1 MVEMYKQYQKLL
13 FRLAY
18 QLTGSAADAEDAVQ
32 DVFVKVQNISMER
45 LQEPKA
51 YLCKMMT
58 NHCIDL
64 MRSARKRRE
73 LYIGPWL
80 PEPIFDDS
88 SFEEAE
94 RHETL
99 SYAMLVL
106 LERLTPAERAVFVLR
121 EALCFDYPAI
131 AELTDKSELNCRK
144 IMSRAKAK
152 MGITEEDL
160 LEHGTVQQE
169 WIEQFLGALSLG
181 KVEVVLS
188 MLHEESV
195 LLSDGG
201 GKVHAAIRPIVSA
214 GRVAQFLLGITRK
227 AQQEGQVGISLEL
240 GELNGGAGILVRQ
253 GGYVTSAAFLSMKQ
267 DKIQEIYIV
276 VNPEKLARM
285 QAQSE

>member
-1 MVEMYKQYQKLL
+1 MVELYKQYQKLL

-32 DVFVKVQNISMER
+32 DLFVKVQNRSVER

-58 NHCIDL
+58 NHCIDQL
-64 MRSARKRRE
+64 RSARKRRE

-80 PEPIFDDS
+80 PEPVFDDS

-106 LERLTPAERAVFVLR
+106 LEKLTPAERAVFVLR

-152 MGITEEDL
+152 MGITEEEL
-160 LEHGTVQQE
+160 IKRGAVQQQ
-169 WIEQFLGALSLG
+169 WIEQFLGALSQG
-181 KVEVVLS
+181 KVDEVLS
-188 MLHEESV
+188 LLHEDAT
-195 LLSDGG
+195 LFSDGG
-201 GKVHAAIRPIVSA
+201 GKVTSAIRPIVSA
-214 GRVAQFLLGITRK
+214 GRVAQFLLGTIRK
-227 AQQEGQVGISLEL
+227 AEQEEGGFSVELATFGGEVGILL
-240 GELNGGAGILVRQ
+240 RQDGI
-253 GGYVTSAAFLSMKQ
+253 VTTATFIQLKHSRA
-267 DKIQEIYIV
+267 QEIYIV
-276 VNPEKLARM
+276 RNPDKLAKL
-285 QAQSE
+285 QTK

>member
-1 MVEMYKQYQKLL
+1 MVELYKQYQKLL

-32 DVFVKVQNISMER
+32 DVFVKVQNVSTER

-58 NHCIDL
+58 NHCIDQL
-64 MRSARKRRE
+64 RSARKRRE

-80 PEPIFDDS
+80 PEPVFDDS

-131 AELTDKSELNCRK
+131 AELTDKSEQNCRK

-160 LEHGTVQQE
+160 LEHGAVQQQ
-169 WIEQFLGALSLG
+169 WIEQFLGALSQG
-181 KVEVVLS
+181 KVDEVLS
-188 MLHEESV
+188 LLHEDAI
-195 LLSDGG
+195 LFSDGG
-201 GKVHAAIRPIVSA
+201 GKVTSAIRPIQSA
-214 GRVAQFLLGITRK
+214 GRVVQFLLGIIRK
-227 AQQEGQVGISLEL
+227 AEQEEGGFSVEL
-240 GELNGGAGILVRQ
+240 ATIGGEIGILLRQ
-253 GGYVTSAAFLSMKQ
+253 DGIITTATFIQLKQ
-267 DKIQEIYIV
+267 SKAQEIYIV
-276 VNPEKLARM
+276 RNPDKLEKL
-285 QAQSE
+285 QTK

>member
-1 MVEMYKQYQKLL
+1 MVELYKQYQKLL

-32 DVFVKVQNISMER
+32 DLFVKVQNRSVER
-45 LQEPKA
+45 LEEPKA

-58 NHCIDL
+58 NHCIDQL
-64 MRSARKRRE
+64 RSARKRRE

-80 PEPIFDDS
+80 PEPVFDDS

-131 AELTDKSELNCRK
+131 AELTDKSEQNCRK

-152 MGITEEDL
+152 MGITEEEL
-160 LEHGTVQQE
+160 LEHGVVQQQ
-169 WIEQFLGALSLG
+169 WIEQFLGALSQG
-181 KVEVVLS
+181 KVDEVLS
-188 MLHEESV
+188 LLHEDAI

-201 GKVHAAIRPIVSA
+201 GKVTSAIRPIQSA
-214 GRVAQFLLGITRK
+214 GRVVQFLLGILRK
-227 AQQEGQVGISLEL
+227 AEQEEGGFSVEL
-240 GELNGGAGILVRQ
+240 ATIGGEIGILLRQ
-253 GGYVTSAAFLSMKQ
+253 DGIITTATFIQLKQ
-267 DKIQEIYIV
+267 SKAQEIYIV
-276 VNPEKLARM
+276 RNPDKLEKL
-285 QAQSE
+285 QTK

>member
-1 MVEMYKQYQKLL
+1 MVELYKQYQKLL

-32 DVFVKVQNISMER
+32 DVFVKVQNVSTER

-58 NHCIDL
+58 NHCIDQL
-64 MRSARKRRE
+64 RSARKRRE

-80 PEPIFDDS
+80 PEPVFDDS

-121 EALCFDYPAI
+121 EALCFDYSAI
-131 AELTDKSELNCRK
+131 AELTDKSEQNCRK

-160 LEHGTVQQE
+160 LEHGAVQQQ
-169 WIEQFLGALSLG
+169 WIEQFLGALSQG
-181 KVEVVLS
+181 KVDEVLS
-188 MLHEESV
+188 LLHEDAI
-195 LLSDGG
+195 LFSDGG
-201 GKVHAAIRPIVSA
+201 GKVTSAIRPIQSA
-214 GRVAQFLLGITRK
+214 GRVVQFLLGIIRK
-227 AQQEGQVGISLEL
+227 AEQEEGGFSVEL
-240 GELNGGAGILVRQ
+240 ASIGGEIGILLRQ
-253 GGYVTSAAFLSMKQ
+253 DGIITTATFIQLKQ
-267 DKIQEIYIV
+267 SKAQEIYIV
-276 VNPEKLARM
+276 RNPDKLEKL
-285 QAQSE
+285 QTK

>member
-1 MVEMYKQYQKLL
+1 MVELYKQYQKLL

-32 DVFVKVQNISMER
+32 DVFVKVQNRSVER
-45 LQEPKA
+45 LEEPKA

-58 NHCIDL
+58 NHCIDQL
-64 MRSARKRRE
+64 RSARKRRE

-80 PEPIFDDS
+80 PEPVFDDS

-131 AELTDKSELNCRK
+131 AELTDKSEQNCRK

-152 MGITEEDL
+152 MGITEEEL
-160 LEHGTVQQE
+160 LEHGAVQQQ
-169 WIEQFLGALSLG
+169 WIEQFLGALSQG
-181 KVEVVLS
+181 KVDEVLS
-188 MLHEESV
+188 LLHEDAI
-195 LLSDGG
+195 LFSDGG
-201 GKVHAAIRPIVSA
+201 GKVTSAIRPIQSA
-214 GRVAQFLLGITRK
+214 GRVVQFLLGIIRK
-227 AQQEGQVGISLEL
+227 AEQEEGGFSVEL
-240 GELNGGAGILVRQ
+240 ATIGGEIGILLRQ
-253 GGYVTSAAFLSMKQ
+253 DGIITTATFIQLKQ
-267 DKIQEIYIV
+267 SKAQEIYIV
-276 VNPEKLARM
+276 RNPDKLEKL
-285 QAQSE
+285 QTK